1 MISIDKEAGPF
12 GSLAKDASREL
23 VDRICASSTFAKSA
37 RLTSFLTYVCDL
49 ALKGQ
54 SKEINEQRIGEAV
67 FGRPHDYDC
76 SVDSIVRTQASRLRH
91 RLDRYFVEEGVDEP
105 IRIVIPRGRYV
116 PIFEPRSSPQATDLA
131 PASVEPRSSP
141 QATDPVPAP
150 VEPRS
155 SPQATDPAPAP
166 AGPPIIPN
174 ENPGATEVR
183 TSGGARFAWTLVAIL
198 AIAMLTIL
206 LRHGGILG
214 KTQATPTTFHPLW
227 SRLFVP
233 EQRTLIVPGDSSLV
247 IWEGLMNRN
256 IGLAEYIGGGYR
268 IAAPAGATSLQQEA
282 VDIAKRRYTSTVD
295 LEMVQPLSQIAQSG
309 RSKLEVRYARDVRPN
324 DLKMGNVILIGA
336 AEANPWVQLFEANM
350 NFVSYYDRAHDKFS
364 ILNRAPQGNEPPQWD
379 LGLGGV
385 FAVVAYLPNLSG
397 NGNTLILEGTSMAGT
412 ECAWDFVSDDS
423 QLLPFLKRIR
433 RVDDTLPHF
442 ELVLLTDNMG
452 GSAVK
457 SRILAWRTVN

>member
-37 RLTSFLTYVCDL
+37 RLTSLLTYVCDL

-116 PIFEPRSSPQATDLA
+116 PIF
-131 PASVEPRSSP
+131 
-141 QATDPVPAP
+141 
-150 VEPRS
+150 EPRS